1 MDHPGRPR
9 HRGLL
14 RLAERWLERADRIVY
29 VWVALLFLLAAVAMT
44 VYSVL
49 TFVLHL
55 AENFPLQL
63 VIFVND
69 LLLVLII
76 MEVLGTVRSYLATG
90 STSLRP
96 FLYIGIISS
105 TRRILIIGA
114 ETTLGSVT
122 TEETFRRLMIDLSVN
137 GAVVLA
143 LAVALFLF
151 GRHQPEGRSA
161 SDRAA
166 DAEAGPHWE

>member
-1 MDHPGRPR
+1 VDRLTE
-9 HRGLL
+9 RGLQ
-14 RLAERWLERADRIVY
+14 WADRLVY
-29 VWVALLFLLAAVAMT
+29 VWVALLFLVAAVAMT
-44 VYSVL
+44 VYAVL
-49 TFVLHL
+49 TFVLYVR
-55 AENFPLQL
+55 ENFPLQL
-63 VIFVND
+63 VVFVND

-90 STSLRP
+90 ATSLRP

-114 ETTLGSVT
+114 QTTLGEVT

-151 GRHQPEGRSA
+151 GRHQPGGESA
-161 SDRAA
+161 SARAL
-166 DAEAGPHWE
+166 EREESPHWQ

>member
-1 MDHPGRPR
+1 MDHPDSPR
-9 HRGLL
+9 RRGLL
-14 RLAERWLERADRIVY
+14 RLTELWLARADRTVY

-55 AENFPLQL
+55 GQNFPLQL

-114 ETTLGSVT
+114 ETTLGDATS
-122 TEETFRRLMIDLSVN
+122 EATFRRLMIDLGVN

-151 GRHQPEGRSA
+151 GRHQAGGESA
-161 SDRAA
+161 SERAP
-166 DAEAGPHWE
+166 DPEESPHWQ